1 MRMFF
6 GLLALVVVLAIVSKV
21 GKTQLESLGSVAT
34 RVRTMAP
41 PAPEGDAAG
50 AAGPRDSSIVA
61 VPGGMPGAAPAGVEG
76 TVGYQAKQ
84 VQDDFLKST
93 NRALQ
98 SGGPERLKR
107 AEP

>member
-6 GLLALVVVLAIVSKV
+6 GVLMLVVVLAIVGKL
-21 GKTQLESLGSVAT
+21 GKTQFESLGSVAT
-34 RVRTMAP
+34 RVRSISP
-41 PAPEGDAAG
+41 PAPDGQESNN
-50 AAGPRDSSIVA
+50 AGPRDSSIVA

-84 VQDDFLKST
+84 VQDDFVKAT

-98 SGGPERLKR
+98 SGGPDRIKR